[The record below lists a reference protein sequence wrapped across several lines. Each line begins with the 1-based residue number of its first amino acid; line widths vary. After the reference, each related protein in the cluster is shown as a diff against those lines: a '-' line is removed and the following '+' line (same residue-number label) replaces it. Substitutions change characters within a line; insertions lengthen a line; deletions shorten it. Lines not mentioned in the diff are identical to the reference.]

1 MEKTTK
7 GEEVVVEDVHVDSED
22 ATEKATEEDTSAGKG
37 VDEKET
43 ETESEK
49 APVKPLDEEQS
60 QLAVNTLL
68 NQALSY
74 MIDNGMV
81 EIPDELRTLNVINRE
96 KVVRKVDEEGIGD
109 DVFKEIGK
117 IAGEMSA
124 DGGTGGTGDSTKMK
138 K

>member
-1 MEKTTK
+1 MENVEEGSAKPLSTIR
-7 GEEVVVEDVHVDSED
+7 EEVIVEDVLKEE
-22 ATEKATEEDTSAGKG
+22 EKAEIEEDKTKVEEDT
-37 VDEKET
+37 DDDKEP
-43 ETESEK
+43 
-49 APVKPLDEEQS
+49 PVKPLDEEKS

-81 EIPDELRTLNVINRE
+81 EMPDELRTLNVINRD

-117 IAGEMSA
+117 IAGEMGS
-124 DGGTGGTGDSTKMK
+124 DK